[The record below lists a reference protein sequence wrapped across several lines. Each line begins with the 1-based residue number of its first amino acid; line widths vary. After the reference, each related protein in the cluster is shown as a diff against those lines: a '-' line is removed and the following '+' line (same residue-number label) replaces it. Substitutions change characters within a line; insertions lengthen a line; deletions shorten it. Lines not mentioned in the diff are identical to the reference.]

1 MTFRRVLLLFAAVAA
16 AIATAHAM
24 RRWLDGRQRQ
34 IAAPASAAPA
44 EPRQAVLVARDAI
57 PAGSF
62 LTPASL
68 AWQEWPDVPLP
79 ASYVLRGEATPEDF
93 AGAVARRDLATG
105 EPITTEVLVRPG
117 ERGFLA
123 AVLEPGMRAISVAI
137 DEATGNAGLV
147 FPGDRVDVVLIQRL
161 DRGGERVAA
170 SEVVVRDVRV
180 LAVGQRLSPAAAGDR
195 AEEASRVRTATLEV
209 TPEDAKR
216 IALAQQLGVL
226 VLSLRSLARPQA
238 AEMAHASEGPDAPL
252 WDHDLSRA
260 VGSRRGVR
268 VIRGSEAGTVT
279 TATGSGEAER

>member
-44 EPRQAVLVARDAI
+44 EPHQAVLVARDAI

-62 LTPASL
+62 LTPTSL

-79 ASYVLRGEATPEDF
+79 ASYVLRGEATAEDF
-93 AGAVARRDLATG
+93 AGAVARRDLAAG

-123 AVLEPGMRAISVAI
+123 AVLEPGMRAISIAI

-147 FPGDRVDVVLIQRL
+147 FPGDRVDVVLTQRL

-170 SEVVVRDVRV
+170 SEVVVQGVRV

-238 AEMAHASEGPDAPL
+238 AEMAHASEGPDVPL

-268 VIRGSEAGTVT
+268 VIRGSEASMVT